1 MIISVTGL
9 IGSGKDSIASYLIEN
24 YYFEKESFAGSLK
37 DAAAAVFGWD
47 RELVEGATRI
57 SREWREKIDPWWAE
71 RLSIPHLTPRWVLQN
86 WGTEVFRQH
95 FHNDIW
101 IASLEN
107 KLQHKEKNV
116 VLTDSR
122 FPNEL
127 KMVREQAG
135 SLLIRVKRGEDPT
148 WFPLAQQAN
157 QGDQKSKDELQNL
170 GIHASEYSWVGE
182 NFNLELPND
191 GTLDELFSNIDSI
204 MENLHL
210 FKSQE

>member
-71 RLSIPHLTPRWVLQN
+71 RLGIPHLTPRWVLQN

-107 KLQHKEKNV
+107 KLQHKEKHV

-127 KMVREQAG
+127 KMVREQEG
-135 SLLIRVKRGEDPT
+135 SLLVRVKRGDDPI
-148 WFPLAQQAN
+148 WFPLAQDAN
-157 QGDQKSKDELQNL
+157 KGNQESKNELQNL

-182 NFNLELPND
+182 EFDLVLTND
-191 GTLDELFSNIDSI
+191 GTLDDLFVKIDNIMVKYVI
-204 MENLHL
+204 
-210 FKSQE
+210 

>member
-1 MIISVTGL
+1 MIVSITGL

-24 YYFEKESFAGSLK
+24 YHFEKESFAGSLK

-57 SREWREKIDPWWAE
+57 SREWREQVDPWWAE
-71 RLSIPHLTPRWVLQN
+71 RLGIPHLTPRWVLQN

-107 KLQHKEKNV
+107 KLRSKENHV

-127 KMVREQAG
+127 KMVREQEG
-135 SLLIRVKRGEDPT
+135 SLLIRVKRGEDPD
-148 WFPLAQQAN
+148 WFSIAKVAN
-157 QGDQKSKDELQNL
+157 RFNNQDAKDELQRL

-182 NFNLELPND
+182 IFDLEITND
-191 GTLDELFSNIDSI
+191 GTLDELFGKIDDI
-204 MENLHL
+204 MWN
-210 FKSQE
+210 